1 MEAQEYFES
10 LLGQGYES
18 ADAEKY
24 TQEHYPEFSQ
34 VVTETAAM
42 PAPPAAAPIPQMMP
56 APGAMP
62 AAPVPGLTG
71 MPLNLPA
78 GTVLQVKQPS
88 ALWRILNGISGIILA
103 VIVIWLSSEIKSDY
117 DLAAAFFDAFG
128 MDVTDDLES
137 TISLISLM
145 LMLVMIVGLGL
156 FVVSIIQFVNTP
168 WAAKALLGTNAV
180 LMLLLLITG
189 YLEYSLFSE
198 LDEEMSLF
206 ETNGL
211 VMSYCTGICF
221 ATFGLFAFLGRS
233 KGPSVELQM

>member
-1 MEAQEYFES
+1 MEAKAYFES
-10 LLGQGYES
+10 LLAQGYES
-18 ADAEKY
+18 EDAEKY
-24 TQEHYPEFSQ
+24 TQEHYPDFSQ
-34 VVTETAAM
+34 VVAETAAM
-42 PAPPAAAPIPQMMP
+42 PAPPAPAPLPQMIP
-56 APGAMP
+56 A
-62 AAPVPGLTG
+62 PGLTG

-78 GTVLQVKQPS
+78 GTVLQVKQPN
-88 ALWRILNGISGIILA
+88 AVWRILNGISGMLLA
-103 VIVIWLSSEIKSDY
+103 VVVIWLSSEIKSEY
-117 DLAAAFFDAFG
+117 DLAAAFLDAFG

-137 TISLISLM
+137 AISLISLM

-180 LMLLLLITG
+180 LMLLLIITG

-211 VMSYCTGICF
+211 FMSYCTGICF